1 MSDNTEQIIKFSEK
15 YLKTTWL
22 TNARNYY
29 IENRTIVVNLG
40 NQKAHIAE
48 NPEKY
53 LLPRTSTI
61 LKEISIKDGDS
72 LLLIE
77 IAGDETNIGGIVL
90 DPNLWDLF
98 GNIADFPKDVPL
110 YKSTQYDLGIV
121 KFDPY
126 FVTGLSEQPE
136 ESKIKEY
143 QLKVNWWFVPAKTNC
158 AIHIQHMVPDFL
170 EVHTQIYG
178 IGRMQK
184 FHANNFDTL
193 YADVIM
199 SPGDTHIPFASVDA
213 DGQFIY
219 PWHQYY
225 SDTDCIWMANEFH
238 PI

>member
-1 MSDNTEQIIKFSEK
+1 MSDNTQKTIKFSEK

-22 TNARNYY
+22 RTVHNYH
-29 IENRTIVVNLG
+29 IQNRTIVVNLG
-40 NQKAHIAE
+40 NKKAHIAAP
-48 NPEKY
+48 PEKC

-61 LKEISIKDGDS
+61 LKDVSIKDGDS

-77 IAGDETNIGGIVL
+77 IVDETNIGGIVL
-90 DPNLWDLF
+90 DSLWNLL
-98 GNIADFPKDVPL
+98 GELMDFPKDVPL
-110 YKSTQYDLGIV
+110 WKSPQYDLGTV

-126 FVTGLSEQPE
+126 FVTGLSDKAKD
-136 ESKIKEY
+136 SNIKEY
-143 QLKVNWWFVPAKTNC
+143 KVKVNLWFAPAKTNC
-158 AIHIQHMVPDFL
+158 AIHNKHMVPDFL

-184 FHANNFDTL
+184 FHANNFDTI
-193 YADVIM
+193 YQDVIM
-199 SPGDTHIPFASVDA
+199 SPGETHIPFASVGE
-213 DGQFIY
+213 DGQFVY